1 VHIDWRAKR
10 PRVRT
15 PSRASHKVASLLKQ
29 RRDLRNPVLF
39 PIIMGAIGIIAR
51 TLSPRAALIVGA
63 LASGLG
69 MVLLILAVRSR
80 DLLIYLLATAAAGG
94 AHRLLFVGGLQVSSA
109 AAYCRPSIFW
119 VIYRWACLPLR

>member
-1 VHIDWRAKR
+1 
-10 PRVRT
+10 
-15 PSRASHKVASLLKQ
+15 
-29 RRDLRNPVLF
+29 
-39 PIIMGAIGIIAR
+39 MGAIGIIAR

-94 AHRLLFVGGLQVSSA
+94 AHCLLFVGGLQVSSA

-119 VIYRWACLPLR
+119 VIDGCACLCARHYRDNAGLGFSVDLGAAARAARLA